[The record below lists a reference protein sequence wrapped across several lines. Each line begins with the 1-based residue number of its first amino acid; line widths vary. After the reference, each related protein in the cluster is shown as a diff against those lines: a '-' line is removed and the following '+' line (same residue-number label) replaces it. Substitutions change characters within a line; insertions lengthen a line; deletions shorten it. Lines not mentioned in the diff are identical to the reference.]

1 MREFSLKK
9 MRFIVIM
16 LIVALA
22 GSVLPAAAA
31 RWAPKVDNVIF
42 FIDHSGSMAM
52 QGARGEYTKII
63 LAKDAAI
70 EINYRIP
77 NLNYKS
83 GVFTFAPFEQLS
95 AMAPYNQKAV
105 HDAISPINVDYPIY
119 GNLTPMGPGLVA
131 LDPVLGGLSGRTA
144 VILFTDGDNNL
155 GIDPVVEAR
164 QLLAKYGDRICFM
177 VVSFA
182 DTDHGK
188 EQVKKLA
195 ALSSCHCIIE
205 GEELLNSRAAE
216 DIFLR
221 CGLYDEVADMG
232 GSEVVVFRSI
242 YFDFD
247 KSNIKPEFIPV
258 LDEGVA
264 VSKSKPNQQIILE
277 GNTDSVGSVAYNQ
290 ALSERRANS
299 VKAYF
304 VKKGIDANRITAV
317 GYGKSQPRA
326 DNATDEGRRLN
337 RRVEIKFK
345 PMN

>member
-1 MREFSLKK
+1 

-16 LIVALA
+16 LIAALVGMA
-22 GSVLPAAAA
+22 LPAAAA
-31 RWAPKVDNVIF
+31 RWAPKVDNIIF

-52 QGARGEYTKII
+52 QGARGKYSKII

-70 EINYRIP
+70 EINYRLP
-77 NLNYKS
+77 KLNYKT

-95 AMAPYNQKAV
+95 AMAPYNQAAV

-119 GNLTPMGPGLVA
+119 GNLTPLGPGLIS

-144 VILFTDGDNNL
+144 VILFTDGDDNL
-155 GIDPVVEAR
+155 GIDAVVEATAL
-164 QLLAKYGDRICFM
+164 QAKYGDRLCFM

-182 DTDHGK
+182 DNDHGK
-188 EQVKKLA
+188 AQLKKIA
-195 ALSSCHCIIE
+195 ALSGCHCIIE

-216 DIFLR
+216 DNFLR
-221 CGLYDEVADMG
+221 CGLYEEMADVSTG
-232 GSEVVVFRSI
+232 EVVVFRSI

-264 VSKSKPNQQIILE
+264 VTKSKPNQQVILE
-277 GNTDSVGSVAYNQ
+277 GNTDSVGSAEYNQ

-304 VKKGIDANRITAV
+304 VKKGIAADRITAV
-317 GYGKSQPRA
+317 GHGKSQPRA

-337 RRVEIKFK
+337 RRVEIKFT